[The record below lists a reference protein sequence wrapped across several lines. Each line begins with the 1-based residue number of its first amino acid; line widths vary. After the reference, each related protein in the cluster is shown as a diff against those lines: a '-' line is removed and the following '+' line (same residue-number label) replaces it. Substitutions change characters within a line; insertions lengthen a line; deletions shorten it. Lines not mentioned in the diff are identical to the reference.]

1 MVQAH
6 LFNGGLQA
14 AKKKRSA
21 DEAAAED
28 APAPAPAP
36 APADAPK
43 GKKARSQPPAEESRQ
58 TMTQFQTEKTEAM
71 YDFADHLRMLC
82 GTSFKVTIETINV

>member
-28 APAPAPAP
+28 APKA
-36 APADAPK
+36 
-43 GKKARSQPPAEESRQ
+43 KKSRLQPPVEESRQ
-58 TMTQFQTEKTEAM
+58 TMTQFETEKAEAM
-71 YDFADHLRMLC
+71 HDISDHLRMLC
-82 GTSFKVTIETINV
+82 GTSFKVTIETIKA

>member
-36 APADAPK
+36 ANAPK
-43 GKKARSQPPAEESRQ
+43 AKKARSQPPAEESRQ
-58 TMTQFQTEKTEAM
+58 TMTQFQTEKAEAM

-82 GTSFKVTIETINV
+82 GTSFKVTVETINA